1 MGSRRAPLPAS
12 EASLSQ
18 EINGLAEC
26 LARCREQVDIP
37 RRHGSRRRTAGKIFP
52 GFLMAEIYERLKKEA
67 GGRQDRRLG
76 YGTDDDIIRG
86 EVHNRGP
93 KGFQGNAGLEKP
105 R

>member
-1 MGSRRAPLPAS
+1 
-12 EASLSQ
+12 
-18 EINGLAEC
+18 
-26 LARCREQVDIP
+26 
-37 RRHGSRRRTAGKIFP
+37 
-52 GFLMAEIYERLKKEA
+52 MAEIYERLKKEA